1 MPGLIETPALHPVFF
16 IDDKTATIVKNA
28 GANILVSG
36 SFIFSG
42 QNKSIYKERIASL
55 R

>member
-1 MPGLIETPALHPVFF
+1 MHNFNIDIEVDGG
-16 IDDKTATIVKNA
+16 IDDKTATLVKNA

-42 QNKSIYKERIASL
+42 ENKSIYKERIASL